1 MNRLRIPLT
10 CLCLALFMS
19 ACLMNACFA
28 AEPPSADKN
37 LSGVGA
43 FAYVKRLVAFG
54 PRPSGSANLKKARL
68 WLRTRLTQAGCK
80 VREERFTASTPLGAI
95 PMVNLVGEIPG
106 KEKKVIILSAH
117 YETKRFDKF
126 TFVGANDS
134 ASGTALVLQ
143 LAGTLGK
150 RKNRFTYWMV
160 LFDGEEP
167 MGKYWTEQDSLY
179 GSKRMV
185 RSLAAR
191 SELNRIHAV
200 INLDMIGDAQL
211 RLRRDD
217 NSTPWLTDLIWTA
230 AKKNG
235 YGQYFSDE
243 SVVIEDDHTP
253 FVRAGISAVDLIDFE
268 YGPRNRYWHTPAD
281 TTDKLSPQSLGVMEN
296 VVLAALRELE
306 AAP

>member
-1 MNRLRIPLT
+1 MNRFRIPLT

-28 AEPPSADKN
+28 AEHPSAGKN
-37 LSGVGA
+37 LSGVRA
-43 FAYVKRLVAFG
+43 FADVKRLVGFG

-106 KEKKVIILSAH
+106 EEQKVILLSAH
-117 YETKRFDKF
+117 YETKRFDQF
-126 TFVGANDS
+126 SFVGANDS

-150 RKNRFTYWMV
+150 KKNRFTYWMV
-160 LFDGEEP
+160 LFDGEES

-185 RSLAAR
+185 RQLSAR
-191 SELNRIHAV
+191 GELGRIHAV

-211 RLRRDD
+211 LLRRDD
-217 NSTPWLTDLIWTA
+217 NSTLWLTDLIWKA

-235 YGQYFSDE
+235 YGRYFSEE
-243 SVVIEDDHTP
+243 STVIEDDHTP
-253 FVRAGISAVDLIDFE
+253 FVRAGVDAVDLIDFE

-281 TTDKLSPQSLGVMEN
+281 TVDKLSPRSLGVMEN
-296 VVLAALRELE
+296 VVLAALGQLE